1 MGEQVNQNIAM
12 LRSTFGSGR
21 LFAPA
26 EGDVFELDG
35 VEFVCDYAPGS
46 TADRFF
52 IVKHAEHVRQYRELC
67 GRFRFGNIVELGIAE
82 GGGTVLAALVAEPTR
97 LVAID
102 VETTP
107 LAALAEFIAARGLE
121 DVVRPHYGLDQADR
135 VGLAA
140 AIDTELGAAP
150 IDLVIDDASHQLA
163 ATRSSFETL
172 FPRLRAGGVFAIE
185 NWNNDHVWRDAIRV
199 ELRAA
204 PPEEKARF
212 FASSD
217 DHPPEAQTVQRPLS
231 DLLVE
236 LLLVRASSGDA
247 IASIAVSEYWV
258 LVERGPAELDRDSF
272 RVADQFHDYFGYL
285 R

>member
-35 VEFVCDYAPGS
+35 IEFVCDYAPGS

-67 GRFRFGNIVELGIAE
+67 GRFRYGNIVELGIAE
-82 GGGTVLAALVAEPTR
+82 GGGTVLTALVAEPTR

-121 DVVRPHYGLDQADR
+121 DVVRPSRRSRCRSTGCWSSEVPPSSTGTRSGWLIGSTTTSATCADERGGERLDAGAGLADR
-135 VGLAA
+135 H
-140 AIDTELGAAP
+140 DRPPSTP
-150 IDLVIDDASHQLA
+150 DDAERRLHQSLLWEPSL
-163 ATRSSFETL
+163 T
-172 FPRLRAGGVFAIE
+172 GGE
-185 NWNNDHVWRDAIRV
+185 
-199 ELRAA
+199 
-204 PPEEKARF
+204 
-212 FASSD
+212 
-217 DHPPEAQTVQRPLS
+217 
-231 DLLVE
+231 
-236 LLLVRASSGDA
+236 
-247 IASIAVSEYWV
+247 
-258 LVERGPAELDRDSF
+258 
-272 RVADQFHDYFGYL
+272 
-285 R
+285 